1 MVDIGDIK
9 VKGHRREMDA
19 FDGLD
24 EKDDEELSRH
34 FGVESDDEQSN
45 TKRIVLS

>member
-1 MVDIGDIK
+1 M
-9 VKGHRREMDA
+9 KGHRREMDA

-24 EKDDEELSRH
+24 ERDEELSRH